1 MRIFSDSAPQQPQI
15 ELDVIAMTLFD
26 LSRSFA
32 RNLFGGMVA
41 CAMLAG
47 PVAGTAH
54 AQARDPA
61 YDAARSAGKVGEK
74 MDGYL
79 GIVGQESAE
88 LRRIVNDI
96 NIKRRALYAQRAQAA
111 NATLQ
116 EYALTAGCLAILR
129 TAPGEKY
136 QAPDGSWQT
145 RTSQPPMRD
154 SRCPA

>member
-1 MRIFSDSAPQQPQI
+1 
-15 ELDVIAMTLFD
+15 
-26 LSRSFA
+26 
-32 RNLFGGMVA
+32 
-41 CAMLAG
+41 MLAG

-145 RTSQPPMRD
+145 RTSQPPIRD